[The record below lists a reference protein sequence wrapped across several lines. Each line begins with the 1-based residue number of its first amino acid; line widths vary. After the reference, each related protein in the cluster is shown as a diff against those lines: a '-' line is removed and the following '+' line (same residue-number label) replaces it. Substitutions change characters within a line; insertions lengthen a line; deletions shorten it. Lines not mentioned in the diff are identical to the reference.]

1 MHASGIDGAVFDM
14 KIIHA
19 KVYTEEGIFEEKDV
33 YTNGDKIAEQSTDG
47 EVLDGSGCYLIP
59 GLTDIHFHG
68 CVGRD
73 FCDGSLESI
82 EAMAVYEASQGITT
96 IVPATMTLGR
106 ETLRKICQAA
116 AQWNNEKGAVL
127 CGINME
133 GPFISL
139 ARKGAQN
146 GDYVHKPDAE
156 MFREL
161 NAASGHLVKLLAIAP
176 EEPGAME
183 CIEALK
189 DEVVLSVAHTMADYE
204 TAAEAFRNGVHHV
217 THLYNA
223 MSGLSHRAPGV
234 VGAAADDASV
244 EAELI
249 CDGIHIHPATVR
261 QTFKM
266 FGDDRII
273 LISDSMEATGMPDGE
288 YALGGQKV
296 IKKGNHA
303 TLEDG
308 TLAGSA
314 TNLMDCLRTAVQKMQ
329 IPLESAVK
337 CAAVNSARSVGI
349 YDRYGSITPGK
360 TANMVLLREADLSTE
375 KVILKG
381 KIL

>member
-1 MHASGIDGAVFDM
+1 MAAGM
-14 KIIHA
+14 KIINA
-19 KVYTEEGIFEEKDV
+19 KVYTEDGTFQTKDV
-33 YTNGDKIAEQSTDG
+33 YTDGEKIAVSGNDE

-73 FCDGSLESI
+73 FCDGSQESM
-82 EAMAVYEASQGITT
+82 EAMAVYEASQGVTT
-96 IVPATMTLGR
+96 IVPATMTLGKD
-106 ETLRKICQAA
+106 TLEKICRAA
-116 AQWNNEKGAVL
+116 AAYKNEKGAVL

-146 GDYVHKPDAE
+146 GDYVHRPDADL
-156 MFREL
+156 FREL
-161 NAASGHLVKLLAIAP
+161 NAASGGLVKILAIAP

-183 CIEALK
+183 CIEELK
-189 DEVVLSVAHTMADYE
+189 DEVVLSVAHTTADYE
-204 TAAEAFRNGVHHV
+204 TASKAFQNGVHHV

-223 MSGLSHRAPGV
+223 MSGLSHRSPGV
-234 VGAAADDASV
+234 VGAAADHEAV

-249 CDGIHIHPATVR
+249 CDGIHIHPVTVR

-296 IKKGNHA
+296 FKKGNYA

-314 TNLMDCLRTAVQKMQ
+314 TNLMDCLRTAVLKMG

-349 YDRYGSITPGK
+349 YDSYGSITPGK
-360 TANMVLLREADLSTE
+360 TANMVLLKEDDLSTVQ
-375 KVILKG
+375 VILKG
-381 KIL
+381 KKI